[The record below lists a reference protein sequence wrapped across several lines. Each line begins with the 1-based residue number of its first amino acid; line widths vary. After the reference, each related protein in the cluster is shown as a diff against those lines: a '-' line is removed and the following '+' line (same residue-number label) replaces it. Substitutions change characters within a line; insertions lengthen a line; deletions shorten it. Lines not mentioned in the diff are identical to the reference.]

1 MVSAT
6 TGDVEGSKQ
15 ACVKGTSARF
25 SRAKRASLL
34 LEKHATIGSLQSC
47 PSRSLARE
55 PFFVS
60 TARRGSTHVY
70 VVELRESAD
79 SKQKRK
85 TAMVPVPADG
95 ALAYG
100 DAFDFDVAAGHAGEL
115 RVQLFKKTSA
125 LAPNAKTAVANAGVY
140 VKNIVSHIA
149 AHGVIDKDFKLF
161 SKGGEASGGFVRLR
175 VAFEA
180 FEEDAAGDAGGDAGG
195 DADVAAAPADSEA
208 AQKAAATIQAS
219 WKGKKTRD
227 GVRFLSREK
236 KETKK
241 SNGSVSP
248 FASVAAACGA
258 VALAAFAAS
267 VGVTRGRRRRR
278 AA

>member
-1 MVSAT
+1 
-6 TGDVEGSKQ
+6 
-15 ACVKGTSARF
+15 
-25 SRAKRASLL
+25 
-34 LEKHATIGSLQSC
+34 
-47 PSRSLARE
+47 
-55 PFFVS
+55 
-60 TARRGSTHVY
+60 
-70 VVELRESAD
+70 
-79 SKQKRK
+79 
-85 TAMVPVPADG
+85 MVPVPADG

-180 FEEDAAGDAGGDAGG
+180 FEEDAAGDA
-195 DADVAAAPADSEA
+195 DVAAAPAESEA

-227 GVRFLSREK
+227 GVRFLSTEK

>member
-1 MVSAT
+1 MP
-6 TGDVEGSKQ
+6 
-15 ACVKGTSARF
+15 F
-25 SRAKRASLL
+25 SLTRSRTLL
-34 LEKHATIGSLQSC
+34 RL
-47 PSRSLARE
+47 
-55 PFFVS
+55 VS

-115 RVQLFKKTSA
+115 RVQLFKKHASA
-125 LAPNAKTAVANAGVY
+125 LAPNAKTVVANAGVY

-180 FEEDAAGDAGGDAGG
+180 FEEDAAGDAGGDA
-195 DADVAAAPADSEA
+195 APAESEA
-208 AQKAAATIQAS
+208 VQKAAATIQAS

>member
-1 MVSAT
+1 
-6 TGDVEGSKQ
+6 
-15 ACVKGTSARF
+15 
-25 SRAKRASLL
+25 
-34 LEKHATIGSLQSC
+34 
-47 PSRSLARE
+47 
-55 PFFVS
+55 
-60 TARRGSTHVY
+60 
-70 VVELRESAD
+70 
-79 SKQKRK
+79 
-85 TAMVPVPADG
+85 MVPVPADG

-180 FEEDAAGDAGGDAGG
+180 FEEDAAGDA
-195 DADVAAAPADSEA
+195 DVAAAPADRNAGDKSGGDVVS
-208 AQKAAATIQAS
+208 S

>member
-1 MVSAT
+1 MP
-6 TGDVEGSKQ
+6 
-15 ACVKGTSARF
+15 F
-25 SRAKRASLL
+25 SLTRSRTLL
-34 LEKHATIGSLQSC
+34 RL
-47 PSRSLARE
+47 
-55 PFFVS
+55 VS

-180 FEEDAAGDAGGDAGG
+180 FEEDAAGDAGGDA
-195 DADVAAAPADSEA
+195 APADSEA

>member
-1 MVSAT
+1 MP
-6 TGDVEGSKQ
+6 
-15 ACVKGTSARF
+15 F
-25 SRAKRASLL
+25 SLTRSRTLL
-34 LEKHATIGSLQSC
+34 RL
-47 PSRSLARE
+47 
-55 PFFVS
+55 VS

-115 RVQLFKKTSA
+115 RVQLFKKHASA
-125 LAPNAKTAVANAGVY
+125 LAPNAKTVVANAGVY

-258 VALAAFAAS
+258 VAVAAFAAS